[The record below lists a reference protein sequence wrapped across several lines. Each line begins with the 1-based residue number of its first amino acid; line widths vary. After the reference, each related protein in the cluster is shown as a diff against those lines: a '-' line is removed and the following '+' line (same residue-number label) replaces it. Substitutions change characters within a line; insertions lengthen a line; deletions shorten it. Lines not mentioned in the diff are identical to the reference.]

1 MKQVLVLGAGR
12 SAPFL
17 VHRLLD
23 MAEASDWFVTVADLD
38 RSAAEWL
45 VAGHSRGAAIRF
57 DVNDAAMRDAR
68 ISQADVVINML
79 APAFQHLVAWDCL
92 SHGTHMLS
100 VSYRDE
106 AVRALDSD
114 AQRRGVLILSELG
127 LDPGIDHM
135 SAMALLDRIRGEG
148 GRVHAFRSYGSGV
161 PAPGQ
166 EVNPLGY
173 WVTWNPRN
181 VVMSGARGAQYKEH
195 GRIRLVPHHRVFRH
209 TWPVEVEGVG
219 TMIAYPNRDSV
230 SYGAVFGLDEAETI
244 LRATM
249 RWPGWCET
257 WDAVVRLG
265 LPNESLRIPDLC
277 ERSAR
282 EVVEMFLPGIGA
294 PPADGFEVESRV
306 ASLLGI
312 PVDGDVIRNL
322 RWLGLFSDDRLEC
335 DGRTPAEMMNHLLR
349 TRLTIPAGGR
359 DMVVLRHELD
369 VIGSDGGEEVITST
383 MATEGAA
390 GFTAMSRTVG
400 LPTALAAQL
409 LLDGGLT
416 LTGSLIP
423 THPAVYGPILN
434 ALEAEGLVF
443 EETRRPVA
451 PNGGDVPSPSIRAP
465 EAVR

>member
-23 MAEASDWFVTVADLD
+23 MAESSDWFVTVADLN

-106 AVRALDSD
+106 AVRALDAD

-135 SAMALLDRIRGEG
+135 SAMALLDKIRGEG
-148 GRVHAFRSYGSGV
+148 GRVRAFRSYGSGV

-181 VVMSGARGAQYKEH
+181 VVMSGAHGAQYKEN

-230 SYGAVFGLDEAETI
+230 SYGAVFGLDDAETI
-244 LRATM
+244 VRATM

-257 WDAVVRLG
+257 WDAVIRLG
-265 LPNESLRIPDLC
+265 LPNESLRIPDLGD
-277 ERSAR
+277 RSAR
-282 EVVEMFLPGIGA
+282 EVVEMFLPGNGEPA
-294 PPADGFEVESRV
+294 PDAFEVESRV
-306 ASLLGI
+306 AALLGL
-312 PVDGDVIRNL
+312 PVDGEVIENL
-322 RWLGLFSDDRLEC
+322 RWLGLFSAGPLEC
-335 DGRTPAEMMNHLLR
+335 DGRTPAEMMIHLLR
-349 TRLTIPAGGR
+349 TRLSIPAGGR
-359 DMVVLRHELD
+359 DLVVLRHELD
-369 VIGSDGGEEVITST
+369 VIAVDGGEERITST
-383 MATEGAA
+383 MATEGAS

-400 LPTALAAQL
+400 LPTALATQL
-409 LLDGGLT
+409 LLEGELT

-423 THPAVYGPILN
+423 THPAVYGPILD
-434 ALEAEGLVF
+434 ALASEGLTF
-443 EETRRPVA
+443 EETRRPIDRGAGEAGATSARVREA
-451 PNGGDVPSPSIRAP
+451 IR
-465 EAVR
+465 

>member
-23 MAEASDWFVTVADLD
+23 MSAESDWFVTVGDLD
-38 RSAAEWL
+38 RTAAEAL
-45 VAGHSRGAAIRF
+45 VAGHPRGAAIRF
-57 DVNDAAMRDAR
+57 DVNDASMRDAR

-106 AVRALDSD
+106 AVRALDPD

-135 SAMALLDRIRGEG
+135 SAMSLLDRIREAG
-148 GRVHAFRSYGSGV
+148 GRVRAFRSYGSGV

-181 VVMSGARGAQYKEH
+181 VVMSGAQGAQYMED
-195 GRIRLVPHHRVFRH
+195 GRIKLVPHHRVFRH

-219 TMIAYPNRDSV
+219 EMIAYPNRDSV
-230 SYGAVFGLDEAETI
+230 AYGAVFGLDEAETI
-244 LRATM
+244 VRATM

-265 LPNESLRIPDLC
+265 FPNESLRIPDLRD
-277 ERSAR
+277 RSAR
-282 EVVEMFLPGIGA
+282 EVVEMFLPGGA
-294 PPADGFEVESRV
+294 RESSDGAAGVEARV
-306 ASLLGI
+306 ATLLGI
-312 PVDGDVIRNL
+312 SEDGRVMANL
-322 RWLGLFSDDRLEC
+322 RSLGLFSDTQLDCE
-335 DGRTPAEMMNHLLR
+335 GQTPAEMMIHLLR
-349 TRLTIPAGGR
+349 SRLSIPPGGR
-359 DMVVLRHELD
+359 DMVVLLHELD
-369 VIGSDGGEEVITST
+369 VVAADGSEERVTST
-383 MATEGAA
+383 LVAEGDT
-390 GFTAMSRTVG
+390 GFTAMARTVG
-400 LPTALAAQL
+400 LPTALATNL
-409 LLDGGLT
+409 LLNGRLT

-423 THPAVYGPILN
+423 THPAVYGPVLE
-434 ALEAEGLVF
+434 ALEAEGLAF
-443 EETRRPVA
+443 SETRTSLTPAGAAR
-451 PNGGDVPSPSIRAP
+451 
-465 EAVR
+465 

>member
-17 VHRLLD
+17 VHRLLE
-23 MAEASDWFVTVADLD
+23 MAVESNWFVTVADLD
-38 RSAAEWL
+38 PTAAESL
-45 VAGHSRGAAIRF
+45 IAGHPRGAAIRF

-135 SAMALLDRIRGEG
+135 SAMSLLDRIRDTG
-148 GRVHAFRSYGSGV
+148 GSVRAFRSYGSGV

-181 VVMSGARGAQYKEH
+181 VVMAGAEGAQYMEDGQIK
-195 GRIRLVPHHRVFRH
+195 LVPHHRLFRQ
-209 TWPVEVEGVG
+209 TWPVQVEGVG
-219 TMIAYPNRDSV
+219 EMIAYPNRDSV
-230 SYGAVFGLDEAETI
+230 AYGALFGLDDAETI

-249 RWPGWCET
+249 RWPDWCQT
-257 WDAVVRLG
+257 WDAVVRIG
-265 LPNESLRIPDLC
+265 LPNESLRIPDLA
-277 ERSAR
+277 ERSPV
-282 EVVEMFLPGIGA
+282 EVLEMFLPGNGRA
-294 PPADGFEVESRV
+294 SSGGVSGVEARV
-306 ASLLGI
+306 AALLGL
-312 PVDGDVIRNL
+312 PVQGKVMTNL
-322 RWLGLFSDDRLEC
+322 RWLGLFSESRLGCE
-335 DGRTPAEMMNHLLR
+335 GRTPAEMMIHLLR
-349 TRLTIPAGGR
+349 SRISIPPGGR
-359 DMVVLRHELD
+359 DMVVLLHQLD
-369 VIGSDGGEEVITST
+369 VVGPDGSEERVTST
-383 MATEGAA
+383 LVAEGDA
-390 GFTAMSRTVG
+390 GFTAMARTVG
-400 LPTALAAQL
+400 LPTALSARL
-409 LLDGGLT
+409 LLNGELT

-423 THPAVYGPILN
+423 THPAVYRPVLE
-434 ALEAEGLVF
+434 ALESEGLAF
-443 EETRRPVA
+443 SETRLPLTPAGVGR
-451 PNGGDVPSPSIRAP
+451 
-465 EAVR
+465 

>member
-106 AVRALDSD
+106 AVRALDAD

-135 SAMALLDRIRGEG
+135 SAMALLDRIRSEG
-148 GRVHAFRSYGSGV
+148 GRVRAFRSYGSGV

-181 VVMSGARGAQYKEH
+181 VVMSGSRGAQYMEN

-209 TWPVEVEGVG
+209 TWPVEVGGVG
-219 TMIAYPNRDSV
+219 RMIAYPNRDSV
-230 SYGAVFGLDEAETI
+230 SYGAVFGVDEADTI

-277 ERSAR
+277 DRSAR
-282 EVVEMFLPGIGA
+282 EVVEMFLPGNGEPCA
-294 PPADGFEVESRV
+294 NSSEVESRV

-312 PVDGDVIRNL
+312 AADSDVIRNL
-322 RWLGLFSDDRLEC
+322 RWMGRFSDERLEC
-335 DGRTPAEMMNHLLR
+335 EGRTPAEMMVHLLR
-349 TRLTIPAGGR
+349 RQLSIPTGGR

-369 VIGSDGGEEVITST
+369 VLGMDGSRERITST
-383 MATEGAA
+383 MATEGTAE
-390 GFTAMSRTVG
+390 FTAMSRTVG
-400 LPTALAAQL
+400 LPTALATQL
-409 LLDGGLT
+409 LLDGELT

-423 THPAVYGPILN
+423 THPAVYGPVLE

-443 EETRRPVA
+443 TE
-451 PNGGDVPSPSIRAP
+451 SRAP
-465 EAVR
+465 IPAAGVTL